1 MLQFSRWQT
10 IFTLGLVFI
19 GLLFALP
26 NVLTESQRTKIPSF
40 LPSSTI
46 NLGLDL
52 RGGSYLLLRVDTDY
66 VIGNRL
72 DALSDDL
79 RRRFRPN
86 RQQELQRI
94 STQSIRVDREER
106 TIVIDLRNEEQIDD
120 ARERVREAIR
130 PAALALGAA
139 PDYSLSVNG
148 DKLSVSMTSEAVTKF
163 SREAVTDSI
172 SVVRRRI
179 DPAGNKEVSIQPQGA
194 DRIVLQVPGDNDP
207 EALKELINRT
217 GQLSFHAADISVEVP
232 AIEDW
237 SILEKDENQCPI
249 LEGLPPNRFAYEFSE
264 DEGTLGAMVLEERP
278 VITGDMVDTA
288 SFSTDPDNGGF
299 QINFGFDS
307 RGAKRFATYTRENI
321 GQVFAIVLDC
331 KIISAPTIQSAIIGG
346 SGRITGNFSA
356 EEANRIST
364 LIRSGALP
372 APLQTIEQRSVGAD
386 LGEDSIRAGRLAVIV
401 GFIAVIFYMVISY
414 GRFGFYANFALIAN
428 VVLIAG
434 LLSLFGSTLTLPG
447 IAGIVLT
454 IGMAVDANVLIFER
468 IREELAAGKSP
479 IMAAETGFERAR
491 SAIVDANIT
500 TFVAALVM
508 FLLGAGPVQGFA
520 VTLAIGVVT
529 SVFTAFVLTRFFMG
543 RYLLSKRPKTLS
555 L

>member
-130 PAALALGAA
+130 PAALVLGAA